1 MKNLGFYNGKFDLL
15 ENMQVPMLDRAC
27 YFGDGVYDASY
38 SANHTIFALQDHLD
52 RFYNSAKL
60 LDINIPYSME
70 ELRSILIEMVQN
82 VDSPTQFVYWQVSRG
97 TGIRN
102 HVYPDNMEGNLWIM
116 ITPKN
121 LADRYKE
128 MSLIT
133 MEDTRFFHNNIKTI
147 NLIPA
152 VQYSTKAHNTGFD
165 ECILHRGPNRVTEC
179 AHSNISIIKN
189 GTFITAPCDEY
200 ILPGI
205 ARKHLL
211 NACKELNIPFKE
223 EIYSVDYLKNADEI
237 VVSSSTNLC
246 RRATKVDGLSC
257 GGKDYDTFIKLQDYV
272 YKEFEDY
279 TNAKRSD

>member
-1 MKNLGFYNGKFDLL
+1 MKNLGFYNGKYDLL

-38 SANHTIFALQDHLD
+38 ANNHTIFALQDHLD

-60 LDINIPYSME
+60 LDIHIPYSMD
-70 ELRSILIEMVQN
+70 ELRQILLDMVKK
-82 VDSPTQFVYWQVSRG
+82 VDSPTSFVYWQVSRG

-102 HVYPDNMEGNLWIM
+102 HKYPEDMKGNLWIM

-121 LADRYKE
+121 LADRNKE
-128 MSLIT
+128 MSLVT

-152 VQYSTKAHNTGFD
+152 VMYTTKAMNNGFD

-179 AHSNISIIKN
+179 AHSNVSILKD
-189 GTFITAPCDEY
+189 GCFITAPCDEY

-211 NACKELNIPFKE
+211 SACKVLHVPFE
-223 EIYSVDYLKNADEI
+223 ERIYSVQELLDADEI
-237 VVSSSTNLC
+237 IVSSSTHIC
-246 RRATKVDGLSC
+246 RRATKVNNQSC
-257 GGKDYDTFIKLQDYV
+257 GGKDYKTFKLLQDYV
-272 YKEFEDY
+272 FNEFYEY
-279 TNAKRSD
+279 TSNNRID

>member
-1 MKNLGFYNGKFDLL
+1 MENLGFYNGKFDLL
-15 ENMQVPMLDRAC
+15 ENMEVPMLDRAC

-38 SANHTIFALQDHLD
+38 AANHTIFALQDHLD
-52 RFYNSAKL
+52 RFYNSARL
-60 LDINIPYSME
+60 LDIHIPYSMD
-70 ELRSILIEMVQN
+70 ELRSILVEMVQK

-102 HVYPDNMEGNLWIM
+102 HVYPVNMEGNLWIM

-152 VQYSTKAHNTGFD
+152 VQYSTNAHYKGFD

-211 NACKELNIPFKE
+211 NACKELNIPYKE
-223 EIYSVDYLKNADEI
+223 EIYSVEYLKNADEI

-246 RRATKVDGLSC
+246 RRATKVDGTSC
-257 GGKDYDTFIKLQDYV
+257 GGKDYNTFIQLQDYV

-279 TNAKRSD
+279 TNAKRMD